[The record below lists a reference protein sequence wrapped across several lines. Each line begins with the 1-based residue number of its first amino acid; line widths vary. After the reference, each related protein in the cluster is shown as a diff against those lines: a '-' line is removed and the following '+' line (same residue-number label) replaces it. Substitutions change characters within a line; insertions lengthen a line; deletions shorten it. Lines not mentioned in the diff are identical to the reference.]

1 MTPSIRVILADDH
14 TILRQGLKFIISQH
28 PAIRVVGEAANGL
41 EALALMD
48 RLTPDVLVCDISM
61 PQMSG
66 IELARQWQQQNGKTR
81 IIFLTMQDKEEY
93 IVQAIEAGVAGF
105 LPKETAG
112 EELVQA
118 IAEVAQGR
126 EFFSPSIYPRVI
138 KALRQNGQKSEI
150 RITPRE
156 KEVLVL
162 LADGLS
168 TKLIAS
174 KLFVSEYTVSNH
186 RANLLQKLSVHNTAE
201 LVKKAIEL
209 SLIP

>member
-28 PAIRVVGEAANGL
+28 PAIQVVGEAANGL

-61 PQMSG
+61 PRMSG

-138 KALRQNGQKSEI
+138 KALRQNGQKSEV

-201 LVKKAIEL
+201 LVRKALEL
-209 SLIP
+209 KLIP